1 MITPT
6 DLEGAMRLQ
15 SYLAAKKLYGACAGA
30 GRLVIV
36 ELNVPHRTSVAQL
49 AEILKG
55 DGFVPDSV
63 MDLLWSC
70 ARRYPDGSLKVDLR
84 FEAPEDATKFL
95 SIARAQMCC
104 P

>member
-1 MITPT
+1 
-6 DLEGAMRLQ
+6 
-15 SYLAAKKLYGACAGA
+15 
-30 GRLVIV
+30 
-36 ELNVPHRTSVAQL
+36 
-49 AEILKG
+49 
-55 DGFVPDSV
+55 